1 MIWHKEISDTELRRK
16 IHYGAIKLGG
26 NMRLKIY
33 GLLSCLSGKRMKHS
47 NRIFFVSEAE
57 AIENGYRPCG
67 HCMKN
72 EYKNWKNEIV

>member
-1 MIWHKEISDTELRRK
+1 MIRHKNISDTELRRK
-16 IHYGAIKLGG
+16 IHLGAIKIGG
-26 NMRLKIY
+26 NMHLKIY
-33 GLLSCLSGKRMKHS
+33 GLLSCSSGKRMKRS

-72 EYKNWKNEIV
+72 EYKNWKNGIV

>member
-1 MIWHKEISDTELRRK
+1 MIWHKDISDTELRRE
-16 IHYGAIKLGG
+16 IHCGAIKLGG

-33 GLLSCLSGKRMKHS
+33 GSLSCSSGKRMKRS
-47 NRIFFVSEAE
+47 NRTFFVSEAE

-72 EYKNWKNEIV
+72 EYKNWKNGIV